1 MSARRL
7 FGWLIDED
15 QRPVGEDDTTEEVVR
30 PGGPIL
36 RERVKLVV
44 VRVTRP
50 EWVRLIRTAAGRDL
64 GDVLREW
71 AGLPPIRR

>member
-1 MSARRL
+1 MSGRRWL
-7 FGWLIDED
+7 GWLVDED
-15 QRPVGEDDTTEEVVR
+15 QRPVSEEDTTEEVR
-30 PGGPIL
+30 PGGPVL